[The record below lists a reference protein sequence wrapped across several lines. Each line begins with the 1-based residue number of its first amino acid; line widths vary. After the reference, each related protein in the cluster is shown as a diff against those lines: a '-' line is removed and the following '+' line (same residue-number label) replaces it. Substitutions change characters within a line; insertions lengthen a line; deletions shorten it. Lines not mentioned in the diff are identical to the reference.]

1 MRQRTSRFQPLAAPL
16 FAAVVACDSGT
27 PTATSPQPSGLAPPG
42 AARTSGPTPPNPGPD
57 PNTNTDAKTNPDAVR
72 ADTEYPLPT
81 AEEKAETPLEAYVP
95 IVPAPGLDSVLP
107 CPPGTTQNTG
117 ENVIECRIG
126 GKVGESLSKRQ
137 GPSVWFYP
145 NGKVQRAGSYENHEW
160 TGRWWSFDEQG
171 RLESSIAYIAG
182 KEEGLGVT
190 FYPNG
195 KRRSESFYK
204 AGKLD
209 GPSKSWTEDG
219 ELMGITVNKD
229 DKAISSKVF
238 RYTLKEATP
247 QEAENAREEL
257 RRLLAEQKKLTEA
270 K

>member
-1 MRQRTSRFQPLAAPL
+1 MRPSTCQYLLGATVLAAII
-16 FAAVVACDSGT
+16 ACQSST
-27 PTATSPQPSGLAPPG
+27 PTGTSSQPSKATTPTDPAKTPGPP
-42 AARTSGPTPPNPGPD
+42 PPNPN
-57 PNTNTDAKTNPDAVR
+57 PNTNPDPVV
-72 ADTEYPLPT
+72 ADSDSYPLPT
-81 AEEKAETPLEAYVP
+81 AEEKAETPLEAYVS
-95 IVPAPGLDSVLP
+95 IVPAPSLESALP
-107 CPPGTTQNTG
+107 CPSGTTQANG
-117 ENVIECRIG
+117 ENVIECRIA
-126 GKVGESLSKRQ
+126 GKPGESLSKRQ

-145 NGKVQRAGSYENHEW
+145 NGKVQRAGSYESHEW

-171 RLESSIAYIAG
+171 RLESSTAYVAG
-182 KEEGLGVT
+182 KEEGLGVI

-195 KRRSESFYK
+195 KRRSESVYK

-229 DKAISSKVF
+229 DKVVSSKVF

-247 QEAENAREEL
+247 QEAEKAREEL
-257 RRLLAEQKKLTEA
+257 RRLLEEQKKLTET

>member
-1 MRQRTSRFQPLAAPL
+1 MKPSSGLYTLPATLIAAI
-16 FAAVVACDSGT
+16 VACESGT
-27 PTATSPQPSGLAPPG
+27 PTGPSPQPSGVTPTDTAK
-42 AARTSGPTPPNPGPD
+42 TSGPTPPNPGPG
-57 PNTNTDAKTNPDAVR
+57 PATIPVG
-72 ADTEYPLPT
+72 ADTDNPLPT

-95 IVPAPGLDSVLP
+95 IVPAPALDSALP
-107 CPPGTTQNTG
+107 CPPGTTQSTG
-117 ENVIECRIG
+117 ENVIECRIA

-171 RLESSIAYIAG
+171 RLESSTAYVAG

-195 KRRSESFYK
+195 KRRSESVYK
-204 AGKLD
+204 AGKLE

-229 DKAISSKVF
+229 DKAVSSKVF

-257 RRLLAEQKKLTEA
+257 RRLLEEQKKLTEA

>member
-1 MRQRTSRFQPLAAPL
+1 MQRSSRLHTLAAT
-16 FAAVVACDSGT
+16 FVAAIVACESGT
-27 PTATSPQPSGLAPPG
+27 PTAPSPQPSGMTPTGTAK
-42 AARTSGPTPPNPGPD
+42 TSGPTPPNPGPD
-57 PNTNTDAKTNPDAVR
+57 PNTNTNTVG
-72 ADTEYPLPT
+72 ADTDYPLPT

-95 IVPAPGLDSVLP
+95 IVPAPALDSVLP

-117 ENVIECRIG
+117 ENVIECRLG

-137 GPSVWFYP
+137 GPSVWFHP
-145 NGKVQRAGSYENHEW
+145 NGKVQRAGNYESHEW

-171 RLESSIAYIAG
+171 RLESSTAYIAG
-182 KEEGLGVT
+182 KEEGLGVS

-195 KRRSESFYK
+195 KRRSESVYK

-257 RRLLAEQKKLTEA
+257 RRLLEEQKKLTEA

>member
-1 MRQRTSRFQPLAAPL
+1 MVKQSSCLSTLAATL
-16 FAAVVACDSGT
+16 IAALVACESGT
-27 PTATSPQPSGLAPPG
+27 PTGPSPQPSGATPTG
-42 AARTSGPTPPNPGPD
+42 TAKTSGPTPQDPGPAPGPNPVAAG
-57 PNTNTDAKTNPDAVR
+57 TDD
-72 ADTEYPLPT
+72 PLPT

-95 IVPAPGLDSVLP
+95 IVPAPALDSTLP
-107 CPPGTTQNTG
+107 CPPGTTQSTG
-117 ENVIECRIG
+117 ENVIECRIA

-145 NGKVQRAGSYENHEW
+145 NGKVQRAGSYESHEW

-171 RLESSIAYIAG
+171 RLESSTAYVAG

-195 KRRSESFYK
+195 KRRSESVYK
-204 AGKLD
+204 SGKLD

-229 DKAISSKVF
+229 DKAVSSKVF

-257 RRLLAEQKKLTEA
+257 RRLLEEQKKLTEA